1 MAGVPGLVGI
11 LSSGEG
17 VSVELGIEQ
26 HVEGAGVL
34 DADLVVLIDVDLG
47 EQCLVAQAAVEL
59 GKFPENPVLLSF
71 EEAQR
76 DGVCVVGLEW
86 RPEQTTYG

>member
-1 MAGVPGLVGI
+1 M
-11 LSSGEG
+11 
-17 VSVELGIEQ
+17 
-26 HVEGAGVL
+26 
-34 DADLVVLIDVDLG
+34 
-47 EQCLVAQAAVEL
+47 VAQAAVEL
-59 GKFPENPVLLSF
+59 VKFPENPVLLSF